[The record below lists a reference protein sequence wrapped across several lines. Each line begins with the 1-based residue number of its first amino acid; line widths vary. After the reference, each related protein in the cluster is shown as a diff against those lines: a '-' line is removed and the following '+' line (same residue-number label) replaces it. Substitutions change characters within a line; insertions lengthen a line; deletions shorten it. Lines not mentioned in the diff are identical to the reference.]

1 LPFSFN
7 RKKAKNHGE
16 GGVIVGTP
24 LRGRMMIVDDVN
36 GAGLAWMFAAAF
48 LLSMAISAQGA
59 TYKWVDDKGIVHYT
73 DKMPAEAINKGSVEL
88 NKQGITVKRIDPA
101 LNAEQRRTREM
112 EGERLRLAGKQR
124 EVVERRDRALLQSY
138 STESE
143 IDLARTRALG
153 TIDAQV
159 QSAQS
164 YTATLSTRRT
174 ELEAKRKGFG
184 DKPLP
189 PVIERELAT
198 VDSEL
203 NKQSELIA
211 AKKKDIIQVNARYDN
226 DKQRWRE
233 LRAIAEP
240 TVSGAVNDGRK

>member
-1 LPFSFN
+1 
-7 RKKAKNHGE
+7 
-16 GGVIVGTP
+16 
-24 LRGRMMIVDDVN
+24 
-36 GAGLAWMFAAAF
+36 MFVAAF
-48 LLSMAISAQGA
+48 LLSMAFPAQGA

-73 DKMPAEAINKGSVEL
+73 DKIPAEAVNKGSVEL
-88 NKQGITVKRIDPA
+88 NKQGVQVKRIDPA
-101 LNAEQRRTREM
+101 LNAEQRRAREAD
-112 EGERLRLAGKQR
+112 GERLRLAGKER
-124 EVVERRDRALLQSY
+124 EVGERRDRALLQSY

-159 QSAQS
+159 QSALA
-164 YTATLSTRRT
+164 YTATLTTRRD
-174 ELEAKRKGFG
+174 ELEAKRKGLG
-184 DKPLP
+184 NKPLP

-211 AKKKDIIQVNARYDN
+211 AKQKDIAHVNARYDG

-233 LRAIAEP
+233 LRAVAEP
-240 TVSGAVNDGRK
+240 TVAGTANDRRK